1 MGLLIRN
8 ARFVVTVDS
17 ARRVLEKASIY
28 VEDGRIVEVGF
39 FEELKYAKKDDV
51 IIDASN
57 SIVTPGFI
65 QTHVHLVQTAFRGLA
80 DDLSL
85 LDWLKLRI
93 WPLEASIS
101 KEGVYYAALLSLLEL
116 LKGGTTSIINFGSVR
131 YEDEIFK
138 AMYKSGIRGAS
149 GKILM
154 DLDEEAPRELIED
167 TERAL
172 SESESLLKKW
182 HGKDGRLFYM
192 VTPRFVLS
200 CSEECLKAAVEQAR
214 EYGVRIQTHA
224 SENREEV
231 RLVKERTG
239 LWNVEYL
246 HKIGMTGN
254 NVILVHCIWLTDD
267 EMRLLAETGTHV
279 THCPSANLKLAS
291 GIAKVPELLKLG
303 VNVTLGADGAPCNN
317 NLDVFVEMRHAA
329 LIQKARLLD
338 PTVMSASTV
347 LEMATVNGAKALGL
361 EKEVG
366 SIEVGKK
373 ADITLIS
380 LNHPRIRP
388 FTKYHDPLSTI
399 VYAAQSSDVEY
410 TIING
415 EIIVEKGKVLTVDEE
430 DTVKKMDKIVEKLI
444 EKLNMDLVERRK
456 EKIITQSG

>member
-8 ARFVVTVDS
+8 ARFIVTMDS
-17 ARRVLEKASIY
+17 ARRILEKASIY
-28 VEDGRIVEVGF
+28 VENGRIVEVGF

-51 IIDASN
+51 IIDAN
-57 SIVTPGFI
+57 NYIVTPGFT

-80 DDLSL
+80 DNLSL

-116 LKGGTTSIINFGSVR
+116 LKGGTTSIIDFGSVK

-154 DLDEEAPRELIED
+154 DLNEEVPRGLREN
-167 TERAL
+167 TEKAL
-172 SESESLLKKW
+172 SESEALLKKW
-182 HGKDGRLFYM
+182 HGKDERLFYM

-200 CSEECLKAAVEQAR
+200 CSEDCLKAAVEQAK
-214 EYGVRIQTHA
+214 EYGVKIQTHA
-224 SENREEV
+224 SESKDEV
-231 RLVKERTG
+231 KLVKERTG
-239 LWNVEYL
+239 LRNVEYL

-254 NVILVHCIWLTDD
+254 NVILAHCIWLTDD
-267 EMRLLAETGTHV
+267 EMKLLAETGTHV
-279 THCPSANLKLAS
+279 AHCPSANLKLAS

-303 VNVTLGADGAPCNN
+303 VNVSLGADGAPCNN

-329 LIQKARLLD
+329 LIQKARLLN
-338 PTVMSASTV
+338 PSVMSAEEV
-347 LEMATVNGAKALGL
+347 VEMATINGAKALGL
-361 EKEVG
+361 EKEIG
-366 SIEVGKK
+366 SIEAGKK

-380 LNHPRIRP
+380 LKHPRLRP
-388 FTKYHDPLSTI
+388 FTKYHDPVSTI
-399 VYAAQSSDVEY
+399 VYATQSSDVDY

-415 EIIVEKGKVLTVDEE
+415 KIIVDKGKVMTINEDEV
-430 DTVKKMDKIVEKLI
+430 VKKMDKIVEKLI
-444 EKLNMDLVERRK
+444 EKLNMDFVGRK
-456 EKIITQSG
+456 EKIITQE

>member
-8 ARFVVTVDS
+8 ARFIVTMDS
-17 ARRVLEKASIY
+17 ARRILEKASIY
-28 VEDGRIVEVGF
+28 VENGRIVEVGF

-57 SIVTPGFI
+57 YIVTPGFI
-65 QTHVHLVQTAFRGLA
+65 QTHVHLVQTGFRGLA

-85 LDWLKLRI
+85 LNWLKLRI
-93 WPLEASIS
+93 WPLEASIN
-101 KEGVYYAALLSLLEL
+101 KEGVYCVALLSLLEL
-116 LKGGTTSIINFGSVR
+116 LKGGTTSIIDFGSVR
-131 YEDEIFK
+131 YEDEVFK

-154 DLDEEAPRELIED
+154 DLNDEVPRELRED
-167 TERAL
+167 TEKAL
-172 SESESLLKKW
+172 SESEALLKKW
-182 HGKDGRLFYM
+182 HGKDGRLFYI
-192 VTPRFVLS
+192 VTPRSALS
-200 CSEECLKAAVEQAR
+200 CSEDCLKASVEQAR

-224 SENREEV
+224 SENRDEV
-231 RLVKERTG
+231 KLVKERTG

-246 HKIGMTGN
+246 HKIGVTGN
-254 NVILVHCIWLTDD
+254 NVILAHCIWLTDD

-279 THCPSANLKLAS
+279 AHCPSANLKLAS

-338 PTVMSASTV
+338 STVMSAEEV
-347 LEMATVNGAKALGL
+347 VEMATINGAKALGL

-380 LNHPRIRP
+380 LKHPRLRP
-388 FTKYHDPLSTI
+388 FTKYHDPISTI
-399 VYAAQSSDVEY
+399 VYAAQSSNVEY

-415 EIIVEKGKVLTVDEE
+415 KIIVDKGKVVTIDEEEVVKKVDE
-430 DTVKKMDKIVEKLI
+430 II
-444 EKLNMDLVERRK
+444 EKLVERLNIGLVERRK
-456 EKIITQSG
+456 EKIITQSS

>member
-8 ARFVVTVDS
+8 ARFIVTMDS
-17 ARRVLEKASIY
+17 ARRILENASIY
-28 VEDGRIVEVGF
+28 VENGRIVEVGF
-39 FEELKYAKKDDV
+39 FEELKYAKKDDIV
-51 IIDASN
+51 IDAGN
-57 SIVTPGFI
+57 YIVAPGFV

-93 WPLEASIS
+93 WPLEASIN

-116 LKGGTTSIINFGSVR
+116 LKGGTTSIIDFGSVKH
-131 YEDEIFK
+131 EDEIFK
-138 AMYKSGIRGAS
+138 AMHKSGIRGAS

-154 DLDEEAPRELIED
+154 DLGDEVPKGLRED
-167 TERAL
+167 TEKAL
-172 SESESLLKKW
+172 SESESLLRKW
-182 HGKDGRLFYM
+182 HGKDNRLFYM

-200 CSEECLKAAVEQAR
+200 CTEECLKAAVEQAR

-224 SENREEV
+224 SENRDEV

-246 HKIGMTGN
+246 HKIGITGN
-254 NVILVHCIWLTDD
+254 DVILVHCIWLTED
-267 EMRLLAETGTHV
+267 EMRLLAETKTHV
-279 THCPSANLKLAS
+279 AHCPSANLKLAS

-317 NLDVFVEMRHAA
+317 NLDMFVEMRHAA

-338 PTVMSASTV
+338 PTVMPATTV
-347 LEMATVNGAKALGL
+347 FEMATVNGARALGL
-361 EKEVG
+361 EREIG

-373 ADITLIS
+373 ADIILVS
-380 LNHPRIRP
+380 LSNPRVHP
-388 FTKYHDPLSTI
+388 FTKYHDPVSTL

-410 TIING
+410 TIVDG
-415 EIIVEKGKVLTVDEE
+415 KIIVKKGKVTTIDEE
-430 DTVKKMDKIVEKLI
+430 NVVKKIDKIVEKLV
-444 EKLNMDLVERRK
+444 EKSDIDLVRERK
-456 EKIITQSG
+456 ERIITQSS